1 MCDVIIWH
9 GQDRN
14 LCDRTG
20 AALYDTGT
28 LIKSSQF
35 TVQISRV
42 AFTGRNLTFRGG
54 NLTHG
59 FTERCDICQNDQD
72 MHAFFKCQ
80 ILCSGKCDLWCQQ
93 SFNDRVV
100 CQVQEHD
107 NVIRSTAFFESTA
120 EKFCNIVFNTHSC
133 KNDCKVFI
141 GITAQRSLLYDLCSQ
156 LVMWKTISGKDWK
169 FLTTDQSSQTI
180 NCRNTGIDIVSW
192 IFSRDRIQRKTVDI
206 KVNLRSYRT
215 ESVDRLT
222 DTVEGTAED
231 FR

>member
-1 MCDVIIWH
+1 
-9 GQDRN
+9 
-14 LCDRTG
+14 
-20 AALYDTGT
+20 
-28 LIKSSQF
+28 
-35 TVQISRV
+35 
-42 AFTGRNLTFRGG
+42 
-54 NLTHG
+54 
-59 FTERCDICQNDQD
+59 

-222 DTVEGTAED
+222 NTVEGTAED